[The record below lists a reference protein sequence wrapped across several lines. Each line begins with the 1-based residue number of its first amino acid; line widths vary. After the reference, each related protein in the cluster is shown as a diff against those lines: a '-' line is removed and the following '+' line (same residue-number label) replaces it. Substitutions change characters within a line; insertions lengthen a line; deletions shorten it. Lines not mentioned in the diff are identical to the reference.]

1 METMEQ
7 VQNTWVQSKL
17 LIHDN
22 GLMESQGNPETE
34 PRGNIV
40 DIQTYQWKFSAKDFL
55 KCAKL

>member
-1 METMEQ
+1 MEQ

-22 GLMESQGNPETE
+22 GLMESQGNPETV